1 MALRPAVLKEPS
13 KFHSQTGRVV
23 RVSVGNFLEMYDFM
37 VFGYYA
43 AAIGRAF
50 FPDQSEYASL
60 MKSLM
65 TFGTGYLMRPLGAIV
80 LGAYIDHHGRRKGLL
95 VTLSLM
101 AIGTFSIGCLPGYET
116 LGLAA
121 PLLVVAGRL
130 VQGLSAGVEIG
141 GVSVYLAEIATP
153 ARRGFYVAWQ
163 SASQQIAVMFAALL
177 GVVLSTAL
185 RPEQMLSWG
194 WRIPLLLGSMLVPF
208 VFILRRSL
216 PETEEF
222 LARKERPSTSEIW
235 RTLADNW
242 RLVVLGMMLSTTT
255 TVTFYLITAYM
266 PTYASSV
273 LHLSTRQS
281 MVVTLCV
288 GASNFVWLPLMGF
301 LSDLVGRR
309 PLLTVYSLLALFSA
323 YPILLWL
330 VGDPTFG
337 RLLSVA
343 LWFSMIFGSYNG
355 AMVVY
360 LTEIMPAKVR
370 ASGFSLAYSLAT
382 GIFGGFTPA
391 ISAYLIQ
398 TTGNRAMPGLWL
410 AFAGAM
416 GLTATALLNR
426 VPKQRR
432 RPVNAVNELPTG

>member
-1 MALRPAVLKEPS
+1 
-13 KFHSQTGRVV
+13 
-23 RVSVGNFLEMYDFM
+23 
-37 VFGYYA
+37 
-43 AAIGRAF
+43 
-50 FPDQSEYASL
+50 
-60 MKSLM
+60 
-65 TFGTGYLMRPLGAIV
+65 
-80 LGAYIDHHGRRKGLL
+80 
-95 VTLSLM
+95 
-101 AIGTFSIGCLPGYET
+101 
-116 LGLAA
+116 
-121 PLLVVAGRL
+121 
-130 VQGLSAGVEIG
+130 
-141 GVSVYLAEIATP
+141 
-153 ARRGFYVAWQ
+153 
-163 SASQQIAVMFAALL
+163 
-177 GVVLSTAL
+177 
-185 RPEQMLSWG
+185 
-194 WRIPLLLGSMLVPF
+194 
-208 VFILRRSL
+208 
-216 PETEEF
+216 
-222 LARKERPSTSEIW
+222 
-235 RTLADNW
+235 
-242 RLVVLGMMLSTTT
+242 
-255 TVTFYLITAYM
+255 M

-288 GASNFVWLPLMGF
+288 GASNFLWLPVMGF

-309 PLLTVYSLLALFSA
+309 PLLTVCSLLALFSA

-330 VGDPTFG
+330 VADPTFG

-391 ISAYLIQ
+391 ISAYLIH
-398 TTGNRAMPGLWL
+398 TTGNRAMPGVWL